1 MKMKAVVVV
10 ALKFI
15 TKKDLVRQIMLTI
28 LKMKVCSGKSSVVL
42 ASRSHIDCIQRI
54 VCLVSR
60 DLFLN

>member
-28 LKMKVCSGKSSVVL
+28 LKMKWKSPG
-42 ASRSHIDCIQRI
+42 
-54 VCLVSR
+54 
-60 DLFLN
+60 LNGLNVPRRAAKAKGNG